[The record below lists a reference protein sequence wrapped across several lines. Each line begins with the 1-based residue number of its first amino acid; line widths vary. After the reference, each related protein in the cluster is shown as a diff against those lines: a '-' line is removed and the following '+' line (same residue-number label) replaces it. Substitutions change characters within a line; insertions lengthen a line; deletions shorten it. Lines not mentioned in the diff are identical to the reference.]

1 MISDHRYQL
10 IVIATREILITWLQA
25 AEEEGEDSGTESDDE
40 TETEPLEE
48 NSEACSKFSLMAV
61 LVIIKDDDDERTR
74 VMARMMKSRPL
85 WWHLMMIL
93 MITWRKPNCAN
104 DEVDGCYPIR
114 DLLGI
119 FPPIQVDLM
128 LQ

>member
-61 LVIIKDDDDERTR
+61 VVI
-74 VMARMMKSRPL
+74 
-85 WWHLMMIL
+85 
-93 MITWRKPNCAN
+93 
-104 DEVDGCYPIR
+104 
-114 DLLGI
+114 
-119 FPPIQVDLM
+119 
-128 LQ
+128 